1 MPCNNMDD
9 ASRQALLSDLQ
20 AHADGPQQR
29 YEIHERASGQALF
42 SALGAAVLLFVGGW
56 LVSLPSLI
64 HMRAAQ
70 WLCWVPGALLLA
82 VGLLLLACAE
92 AFSRRNG
99 RCVMVLSADSVQF
112 ANAREATPW
121 ACFDAFEIDQR
132 PLRMALVFSVMAG
145 QRVPGLTPPCFKSLA
160 APDARPV
167 AAGMRLRLWLFN
179 PMLEGRRLDFEEL
192 AGLLDEYLQAAQARR
207 TLGKLFPEVQR
218 FSAVRHSTGQ

>member
-1 MPCNNMDD
+1 MDD
-9 ASRQALLSDLQ
+9 ASRAALLSELQ
-20 AHADGPQQR
+20 AQADGPQQR
-29 YEIHERASGQALF
+29 HEIHERASGQALC
-42 SALGAAVLLFVGGW
+42 SALGAALLLFIGGW
-56 LVSLPSLI
+56 LVSLPSII
-64 HMRAAQ
+64 HLRSAQ

-82 VGLLLLACAE
+82 AGLALLACAE

-99 RCVMVLSADSVQF
+99 RRVMLLTADGVQF

-121 ACFDAFEIDQR
+121 DCFDAFEIEQQH
-132 PLRMALVFSVMAG
+132 LSLALVFSVMAG
-145 QRVPGLTPPCFKSLA
+145 QRVHGLTSPCFKSLA

-179 PMLEGRRLDFEEL
+179 PMLDGRRLDIYEL

>member
-1 MPCNNMDD
+1 MDD
-9 ASRQALLSDLQ
+9 ASRAALLSELQ
-20 AHADGPQQR
+20 AQADGPQQR
-29 YEIHERASGQALF
+29 HEIHERASGQALC

-64 HMRAAQ
+64 HLRSAQ

-82 VGLLLLACAE
+82 AGLALLAGAE

-99 RCVMVLSADSVQF
+99 RRVMLLTADGVQF

-121 ACFDAFEIDQR
+121 ECFDAFEIEQQH
-132 PLRMALVFSVMAG
+132 LSLALVFSVMAG
-145 QRVPGLTPPCFKSLA
+145 QRVQGLSPPCFKSLA
-160 APDARPV
+160 APDARLV

-179 PMLEGRRLDFEEL
+179 PILDGRRLDIEEL
-192 AGLLDEYLQAAQARR
+192 TDLLYAYLQAAQARR